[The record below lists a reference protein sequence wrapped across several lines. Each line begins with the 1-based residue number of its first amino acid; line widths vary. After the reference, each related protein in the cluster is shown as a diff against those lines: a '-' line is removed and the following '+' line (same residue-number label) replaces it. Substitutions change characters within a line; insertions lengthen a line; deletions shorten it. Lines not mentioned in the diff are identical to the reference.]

1 VDETTPDNPI
11 TVYDRHKLACEE
23 LLLEA
28 GRSGLVRSIVLRL
41 SNVYG
46 HGVKSANEN
55 RGILNSMMRRA
66 ATGEPITV
74 YGKGAYIRDFVH
86 IDDVV
91 EAFVRVMGIAGSV
104 EAVRFLLASGEGRS
118 LVEAFRLIAEETQ
131 ALTGRTIEIRHVPE
145 PADLHPIERR
155 NFVGNSSLLRAR
167 TGWSPVTSFDAG
179 IRASLKQI
187 LAERE
192 EARRNLG

>member
-28 GRSGLVRSIVLRL
+28 GRSGLVRSVVLRL

-46 HGVKSANEN
+46 HGAKSVNES
-55 RGILNSMMRRA
+55 RGVLNSMMRRA
-66 ATGEPITV
+66 AAGDPITV
-74 YGKGAYIRDFVH
+74 YGEGSYIRDFVH

-91 EAFVRVMGIAGSV
+91 DAFVRAMGIADSI
-104 EAVRFLLASGEGRS
+104 EAVRFLVASGEGRS
-118 LVEAFRLIAEETQ
+118 LVEAFRTIAEEAQ
-131 ALTGRTIEIRHVPE
+131 AMTGQIVEIRHVPE

-155 NFVGNSSLLRAR
+155 NFIGNSSKLRAC
-167 TGWSPVTSFDAG
+167 TGWSPVTSFAAG
-179 IRASLKQI
+179 IRVSLKQI